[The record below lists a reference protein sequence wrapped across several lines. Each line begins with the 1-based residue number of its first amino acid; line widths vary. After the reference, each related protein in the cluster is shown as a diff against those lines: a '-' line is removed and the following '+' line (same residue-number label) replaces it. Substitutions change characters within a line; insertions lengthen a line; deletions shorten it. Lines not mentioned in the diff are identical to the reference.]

1 METAQRL
8 CKRALERIHRDIKS
22 GLLLC

>member
-8 CKRALERIHRDIKS
+8 CKRALERIRRDIKS